1 MMLEKLLTSGKI
13 NPIGLGTN
21 AVGNYSYN
29 PIGDEKSRGMIY
41 EALHLGINF
50 FDTAYFYGMGHSEE
64 IIGEV
69 LKRENKRN
77 EVLIAT
83 KAAHVREGRELVI
96 NNDPYFLENEV
107 YKALKR
113 LETDY
118 IDIFY
123 IHFPDEK
130 TPKDEAVG
138 ALMRLR
144 EKGIIRKIGVSNFS
158 VEQIKEANK
167 NGGVDVVQDAYNLL
181 DRSKEEEMIPYL
193 KENDIAFISY
203 YPLGSGLLTGKYTKD
218 TPIPERRVDNPQF
231 TTKYLENLK
240 KIELLQKMAKEKNCE
255 VSQLVLAW
263 YLKNP
268 LVEAIIPGAKNKEQ
282 IIMNQKALE
291 VEMTASEYDE
301 IDEHFR

>member
-1 MMLEKLLTSGKI
+1 MLEQMLSHDVL
-13 NPIGLGTN
+13 NPVGLGTN
-21 AVGNYSYN
+21 AVGNYNYN

-41 EALHLGINF
+41 EALHLGVNF
-50 FDTAYFYGMGHSEE
+50 IDTAYFYGMGHSEE

-69 LKRENKRN
+69 LKRENKRKDI
-77 EVLIAT
+77 LIAT
-83 KAAHVREGRELVI
+83 KAAHIREGHDLVI
-96 NNDPYFLENEV
+96 NNDPYFLEGEV

-138 ALMRLR
+138 ALMRLK

-193 KENDIAFISY
+193 QKEGITFISY

-218 TPIPERRVDNPQF
+218 TPIPERRLNNPQF
-231 TTKYLENLK
+231 TTKYLENLE
-240 KIELLQKMAKEKNCE
+240 KIELLKTIAKEKNCT
-255 VSQLVLAW
+255 VAQVVLAW
-263 YLKNP
+263 YLKNEF
-268 LVEAIIPGAKNKEQ
+268 VEAIIPGAKNKEQ
-282 IIMNQKALE
+282 IIMNQKARVVKLSS
-291 VEMTASEYDE
+291 SEYE
-301 IDEHFR
+301 KIDLHFK

>member
-1 MMLEKLLTSGKI
+1 MLDKMLSHGKI

-21 AVGNYSYN
+21 AVGNYNYN
-29 PIGDEKSRGMIY
+29 PIGDERSRGMIY
-41 EALHLGINF
+41 EALHLGVNH

-64 IIGEV
+64 VIGEV

-83 KAAHVREGRELVI
+83 KAAHVREGRELIV

-130 TPKDEAVG
+130 TPKNEAVG
-138 ALMRLR
+138 ALMRLK
-144 EKGIIRKIGVSNFS
+144 EKGVIRKIGVSNFTLD
-158 VEQIKEANK
+158 QIKEANK

-181 DRSKEEEMIPYL
+181 DRSREEEMIPYL
-193 KENDIAFISY
+193 QQEGIAFISY

-218 TPIPERRVDNPQF
+218 TPTPKRRLNNPQF
-231 TTKYLENLK
+231 TTNYLENLK

-263 YLKNP
+263 YLKNDR
-268 LVEAIIPGAKNKEQ
+268 VEAVIPGSKNKKQ
-282 IIMNQKALE
+282 ININQKALQ
-291 VEMTASEYDE
+291 VEISDAEYDE
-301 IDEHFR
+301 IDQRFR